1 MAGSRSR
8 LAPAGGLSLECRHG
22 SSGEERII
30 GSDSTQQL
38 EQRQHRIELQNVS
51 MTFGSNEESVQA
63 VADTSFK
70 VNNREFMTIVGPS
83 GCGKTTVLNML
94 AGLLEPTTGRILVD
108 GTEVEDRRK
117 YSVYMFQRDLLLPW
131 RKIVDNV
138 ALGIEI
144 LGTPRREC
152 REMAREILDRFD
164 LGQFASKYPGQL
176 SGGMRQRAAL
186 MRTLLCP
193 KDILLLDEPFGALDA
208 LTRAGMQEW
217 LLQVWERDH
226 RTVVFITHD
235 IEEAIFLSD
244 RVLVMSARP
253 GTIKLELEIDLP
265 RPRERTI
272 DTSREFNELKSEV
285 REAIYEEGSVTD
297 DME

>member
-1 MAGSRSR
+1 MR
-8 LAPAGGLSLECRHG
+8 LAPGRSWLRGRLACSPAA
-22 SSGEERII
+22 SGEERII

-63 VADTSFK
+63 VADASFK

-108 GTEVEDRRK
+108 GEEVEDRRK
-117 YSVYMFQRDLLLPW
+117 HSVYMFQRDLLLPW
-131 RKIVDNV
+131 RKIIDNV

-152 REMAREILDRFD
+152 RAMAQEILDRFD
-164 LGQFASKYPGQL
+164 LGQFATKYPGQL

-272 DTSREFNELKSEV
+272 DISPEFNELKGEV
-285 REAIYEEGSVTD
+285 REAIYEEGSLTD
-297 DME
+297 EIE

>member
-1 MAGSRSR
+1 MAQ
-8 LAPAGGLSLECRHG
+8 APSWQFQ
-22 SSGEERII
+22 GEERVI
-30 GSDSTQQL
+30 GSEFTDQQ
-38 EQRQHRIELQNVS
+38 EQRPHRIELQDVS
-51 MTFGSNEESVQA
+51 MTFGSDEEAVQA
-63 VADTSFK
+63 VADTSFQ

-94 AGLLEPTTGRILVD
+94 AGLLDPTSGRILVD
-108 GTEVEDRRK
+108 GEEVEDRRK

-131 RKIVDNV
+131 RKIIDNV

-144 LGTPRREC
+144 LGRPRREC
-152 REMAREILDRFD
+152 REMAQDILDRFD
-164 LGQFASKYPGQL
+164 LGQFATKYPGQL
-176 SGGMRQRAAL
+176 SGGMRQRVAL

-253 GTIKLELEIDLP
+253 GTIKLELDIDLP
-265 RPRERTI
+265 RPRKRTI
-272 DTSREFNELKSEV
+272 DTSPEFNDLKSKV
-285 REAIYEEGSVTD
+285 RDAIYAEGSLTD
-297 DME
+297 EMS

>member
-1 MAGSRSR
+1 
-8 LAPAGGLSLECRHG
+8 
-22 SSGEERII
+22 
-30 GSDSTQQL
+30 
-38 EQRQHRIELQNVS
+38 
-51 MTFGSNEESVQA
+51 MTFGSNEDSVQA
-63 VADTSFK
+63 VADASFK

-108 GTEVEDRRK
+108 GEEVEDRRK

-152 REMAREILDRFD
+152 RERAQEILDRFD

-253 GTIKLELEIDLP
+253 GTIKLELGIDLP

-272 DTSREFNELKSEV
+272 DTSPEFNELKGEV
-285 REAIYEEGSVTD
+285 REAIYEEGSLTD
-297 DME
+297 EME

>member
-1 MAGSRSR
+1 MEA
-8 LAPAGGLSLECRHG
+8 
-22 SSGEERII
+22 SGEERII

-63 VADTSFK
+63 VADASFK

-108 GTEVEDRRK
+108 GEEVEDRRK
-117 YSVYMFQRDLLLPW
+117 HSVYMFQRDLLLPW
-131 RKIVDNV
+131 RKIIDNV

-152 REMAREILDRFD
+152 RAMAQEILDRFD
-164 LGQFASKYPGQL
+164 LGQFATKYPGQL

-272 DTSREFNELKSEV
+272 DISPEFNELKGEV
-285 REAIYEEGSVTD
+285 REAIYEEGSLTD
-297 DME
+297 EIE